1 MSQMVDNLIAF
12 KILYMLVTPFE
23 DTPAYKMGIIDKN
36 GNPLKKIKD
45 MDQKERDNYDMLH
58 RLVFRLKKIMAKIP
72 FINTKLGNIAAA
84 YWLVKEAYQSKNT
97 TTLEEDYVD
106 LLRKLQKEELTLVEE
121 QLLVE
126 EFLQLFEDAPANVAG
141 AGVKTDEPI
150 VRKRNY
156 KKVTVAP
163 TTYTRM
169 SKGGKNTRWGGFT
182 EDLEVYEFA
191 KENPKGVV
199 ILENSE
205 TGEIKLI
212 NFSTQSNSAWD
223 RVTRKA

>member
-1 MSQMVDNLIAF
+1 
-12 KILYMLVTPFE
+12 
-23 DTPAYKMGIIDKN
+23 
-36 GNPLKKIKD
+36 
-45 MDQKERDNYDMLH
+45 
-58 RLVFRLKKIMAKIP
+58 MAKIP

-84 YWLVKEAYQSKNT
+84 YWLVKEAYESKNT
-97 TTLEEDYVD
+97 TNLEEDYVD

-141 AGVKTDEPI
+141 VGVKTDEPI
-150 VRKRNY
+150 IRKRNY

-163 TTYTRM
+163 TTYARM
-169 SKGGKNTRWGGFT
+169 SGGKKTRWGGFA
-182 EDLEVYEFA
+182 ESVEIYEFA

-199 ILENSE
+199 VLENSE
-205 TGEIKLI
+205 TGETKLI
-212 NFSTQSNSAWD
+212 NFSVQSNSAWD

>member
-23 DTPAYKMGIIDKN
+23 DTPAYKLGVIDKN

-45 MDQKERDNYDMLH
+45 MDMEERDSYSMLH
-58 RLVFRLKKIMAKIP
+58 RLVFRLKRILAKVPI
-72 FINTKLGNIAAA
+72 INNRLGTLAAA
-84 YWLVKEAYQSKNT
+84 YWLVKESYESKLATN
-97 TTLEEDYVD
+97 LEEDFVD
-106 LLRKLQKEELTLVEE
+106 LLRKLQREELTLVEE
-121 QLLVE
+121 ELLVE
-126 EFLQLFEDAPANVAG
+126 EFLELFEEAPANVAG

-169 SKGGKNTRWGGFT
+169 SAGGKKTRWGGFA
-182 EDLEVYEFA
+182 EEAEIYSFA
-191 KENPKGVV
+191 ESNPQGVV
-199 ILENSE
+199 VLENSE
-205 TGEIKLI
+205 TGDFKLI
-212 NFSTQSNSAWD
+212 NFSVRSSAWD
-223 RVTRKA
+223 RVTGKA